1 MESLSQPIGNYKNLI
16 YAKIGIIDKKA
27 GQMYNFTCFFKIFL
41 KFSLHAHTRSHTAGR
56 HTTAGAAGRHSI
68 ATHTL
73 SSAALFLLTTCS
85 VVEFV

>member
-56 HTTAGAAGRHSI
+56 HTV

-73 SSAALFLLTTCS
+73 SSAALFLLTACS